1 MDLNR
6 GGKTPPPAYT
16 PSLAGPSSLP
26 QVLNGNQ
33 IQPGTDFDTYSQFN
47 SVNYNPWAAVP
58 TPAHPNPL
66 SSGPTPASAL
76 SIPYAYYDPRSAHS
90 LAEADVRAKWR
101 FWLTLLWVLG
111 AWMIC
116 GLLVNWIEQM
126 HPGWFE
132 YIEEGWHRWSRDEF
146 LVVLLILDRD
156 FFGGRLGSESVRREK
171 GTEGGLMS
179 ACWVKIKA
187 R

>member
-26 QVLNGNQ
+26 QVPNGNR

-132 YIEEGWHRWSRDEF
+132 DIEEGWHRWSRD
-146 LVVLLILDRD
+146 
-156 FFGGRLGSESVRREK
+156 GRF
-171 GTEGGLMS
+171 
-179 ACWVKIKA
+179 
-187 R
+187 